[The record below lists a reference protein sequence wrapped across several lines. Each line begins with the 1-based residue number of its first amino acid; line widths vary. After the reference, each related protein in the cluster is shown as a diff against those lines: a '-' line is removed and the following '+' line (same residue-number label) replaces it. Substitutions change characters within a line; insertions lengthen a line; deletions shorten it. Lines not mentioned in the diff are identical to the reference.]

1 MGSLQGLS
9 RWLAHFWSSK
19 PRGGVVPRFGGIKSA
34 IHGYPWVRA
43 VKEKNRPLEKTTKN
57 TEETGRWP
65 FFPPS
70 SIRKKRCREGWKKGL
85 NFRKIWLWIQALKV
99 DVSSSTFGSVWEI
112 FGTDPPGMVGSNAL
126 RWTAYIFGRFFL
138 GELLK
143 PYFWSQ
149 QPQVQHQPT
158 KFFLHTEGSSHLV
171 RMLQGVSLPE
181 ECQNVDSDLSS
192 LMPLISGDPSQ
203 LMIPVMKPR
212 GWCPVWTEDM
222 ELAEKKKGKRATY
235 LMVQGHRCII
245 HEYTYPYNMTNR
257 SYDIWCIY
265 GRYTYHT
272 TYYIYAYHT
281 DIYIYCVIFSHMKII
296 DSSTKQFSLHHSP
309 RLMSHFFLHRRFFF
323 NDVSLIVRWSNREV
337 FFLQLTGDFW
347 TKNLWGDDP

>member
-1 MGSLQGLS
+1 MFHRQPLDRCGKFLEPIP
-9 RWLAHFWSSK
+9 REWLVPTHS
-19 PRGGVVPRFGGIKSA
+19 GGQLTFS
-34 IHGYPWVRA
+34 
-43 VKEKNRPLEKTTKN
+43 
-57 TEETGRWP
+57 
-65 FFPPS
+65 
-70 SIRKKRCREGWKKGL
+70 EG
-85 NFRKIWLWIQALKV
+85 
-99 DVSSSTFGSVWEI
+99 
-112 FGTDPPGMVGSNAL
+112 
-126 RWTAYIFGRFFL
+126 FFL

-309 RLMSHFFLHRRFFF
+309 RLMSHFSYTGVSSSMMFLWSWDDPTVRFFF
-323 NDVSLIVRWSNREV
+323 FNWLVIFEQKTCGEMIPNLSWFNGGLTLHHCYGAVPWHAPVPMQPWRQLACGPMAGAYRWDWRQVEDSCLSFEEGFYFQGVYQVIGCLVSSS
-337 FFLQLTGDFW
+337 
-347 TKNLWGDDP
+347 